1 MSIIGYIVIGI
12 VVLFVLLMYVLF
24 LLAYLGASKS
34 YREAIKTEAI
44 IIEDLG
50 DVKYSTG
57 SFSVGVPRYRKFHKY
72 KVSYSVNGVEY
83 MGGVELKNRKL
94 SVGDVT
100 EVRYDISK
108 KGKVG
113 LESEAFLCWTRE
125 WAFGMTGGLVLGIV
139 LGVLKVKGIIQ

>member
-1 MSIIGYIVIGI
+1 MSIIKYIVIGI
-12 VVLFVLLMYVLF
+12 VILFVLLVYVLF
-24 LLAYLGASKS
+24 LMAYIGASKG
-34 YREAIKTEAI
+34 YRETIKTEAV

-50 DVKYSTG
+50 DIKYATG
-57 SFSVGVPRYRKFHKY
+57 SFAVGVPRFRKFHKY

-83 MGGVELKNRKL
+83 ADDAELRNRKL

-108 KGKVG
+108 EGKVG

-125 WAFGMTGGLVLGIV
+125 MAVGYTGGLILGVV
-139 LGVLKVKGIIQ
+139 LGVLKVKGIIE

>member
-12 VVLFVLLMYVLF
+12 VILFVLLVYVLF

-50 DVKYSTG
+50 DIKYATG
-57 SFSVGVPRYRKFHKY
+57 NVVIGVPRFRRFHKY
-72 KVSYSVNGVEY
+72 KVSYSVNGEEHVDN
-83 MGGVELKNRKL
+83 VELRNRKL

-108 KGKVG
+108 KGKVR
-113 LESEAFLCWTRE
+113 LESEAYLCWTRE
-125 WAFGMTGGLVLGIV
+125 MAVGYTGGLI
-139 LGVLKVKGIIQ
+139 LGVVLSILKVKGIIQ